1 VKLILPGGAVGD
13 GNYDSTSNQPISGI
27 WIRIR
32 VFDPKTQQLRDLVIV
47 EAL

>member
-1 VKLILPGGAVGD
+1 VND
-13 GNYDSTSNQPISGI
+13 GSFDSYIFAKTKPPVSTPLQGI

-32 VFDPKTQQLRDLVIV
+32 IFNPKTQQMRDMVIV

>member
-1 VKLILPGGAVGD
+1 MRFC
-13 GNYDSTSNQPISGI
+13 DSTSNQPLQGI

-32 VFDPKTQQLRDLVIV
+32 IFNPKTQQMRDLVIV